1 MHPFF
6 HDNVT
11 LRYLLNEKTLFT
23 SWWRSAI
30 KEVNDWSSPRLLS
43 VFFFC
48 IRSLLRIVYHHKLSS
63 CKTLFIC
70 PTLATS
76 PKIFPTSGLSL
87 HYCLFDP
94 ILTDV
99 EMKNGNT
106 FHEMRTV
113 EKIIIFSHTKLIC
126 LYIIAAVGIVWFL
139 GRVWITWKN
148 KSEEWQRYFWNSCF
162 FFIFSMRNSIA
173 DSVQKEN
180 SWFFLTNLNFVHFL
194 FLER

>member
-1 MHPFF
+1 MIGP
-6 HDNVT
+6 
-11 LRYLLNEKTLFT
+11 LLDF
-23 SWWRSAI
+23 W
-30 KEVNDWSSPRLLS
+30 VY
-43 VFFFC
+43 FFC

>member
-30 KEVNDWSSPRLLS
+30 KEVNDWSSPRLLTLS
-43 VFFFC
+43 VFFC

-162 FFIFSMRNSIA
+162 FLFSQWEIP
-173 DSVQKEN
+173 
-180 SWFFLTNLNFVHFL
+180 
-194 FLER
+194 

>member
-1 MHPFF
+1 MIGP
-6 HDNVT
+6 
-11 LRYLLNEKTLFT
+11 LLDF
-23 SWWRSAI
+23 W
-30 KEVNDWSSPRLLS
+30 

-48 IRSLLRIVYHHKLSS
+48 IRSLLRIVYHHHKLSS

-162 FFIFSMRNSIA
+162 FYFLNEKFHSRFSSKRKFLIF
-173 DSVQKEN
+173 
-180 SWFFLTNLNFVHFL
+180 FG
-194 FLER
+194 